1 MGFKDIKRMAI
12 EYLKEGAF
20 DHEARHDID
29 VKNLFSTGVI
39 DTDYVIALI
48 NKTSGNEYHVSPHHQ
63 DHGVDVHIFRPFK
76 DKSYWYVKFYFL
88 EPDIIFISVH
98 K

>member
-1 MGFKDIKRMAI
+1 MGFKDIKRIAI
-12 EYLKEGAF
+12 DCLKKGAF
-20 DHEARHDID
+20 DHEARNDIN

-39 DTDYVIALI
+39 DTDYVISLI
-48 NKTSGNEYHVSPHHQ
+48 NKTSGKEYQSSPHHQ
-63 DHGVDVHIFRPFK
+63 ENTIDVHILCPFK
-76 DKSYWYVKFYFL
+76 DGFYWYVKFYFI

>member
-1 MGFKDIKRMAI
+1 MGFKDIKRTAI
-12 EYLKEGAF
+12 DYLKKGAF
-20 DHEARHDID
+20 DHEARLDIN

-39 DTDYVIALI
+39 DTDYVISLI
-48 NKTSGNEYHVSPHHQ
+48 NKTSGEEYQSSPHHQ
-63 DHGVDVHIFRPFK
+63 DNTIEVHVLRPFK
-76 DKSYWYVKFYFL
+76 DNAYWYVKFYFI

>member
-1 MGFKDIKRMAI
+1 MGFKDIKRIAI
-12 EYLKEGAF
+12 DYLKNGAF
-20 DHEARHDID
+20 DHEARRDVN

-39 DTDYVIALI
+39 DTDYVISLI
-48 NKTSGNEYHVSPHHQ
+48 AQTSGAEYQCRPHHQ
-63 DHGVDVHIFRPFK
+63 DNLINVHILRPFK
-76 DKSYWYVKFYFL
+76 DDFYWYVKFYFL